1 MQFYLKMSF
10 VISNLVDAAGSSMH
24 SEVWQIVGEKP

>member
-1 MQFYLKMSF
+1 MQFYLKQN
-10 VISNLVDAAGSSMH
+10 VISNLVDAAGSSTH